1 VLTMESSRV
10 DRLDLRGLP
19 VWERSR
25 LVLEILD
32 RLPPG
37 SSLTVVTEN
46 EPRGMSARFAVSHK
60 QVLVDQRRVAAR
72 EWHLTLTRADLDGDT
87 VTTDG
92 ILRRTLPFGALD
104 GDALTRIAEMAT
116 QHTARRGQVI
126 FPEHSDW
133 PFLGIVFE
141 GTLAL
146 SSGNG
151 SQRERIFY
159 EIFPFETFGDV
170 TLFDQSPSTARIIVL
185 SKSARFLRIPRDVI
199 LATGMHHPELFVRL
213 GKAVGQRT
221 RLLQEALTVQA
232 TLPILARIANVLLP
246 YAMPEKGLSTAMSPL
261 PNMTQAQIAA
271 AAGTVKEVAARAIAE
286 LESRGLLRRERG
298 HIRFLDRQRLIELVR
313 ELS

>member
-1 VLTMESSRV
+1 MESSRV
-10 DRLDLRGLP
+10 DRVDLRGLP
-19 VWERSR
+19 VWERPR
-25 LVLEILD
+25 IVFEILD

-37 SSLTVVTEN
+37 TSLTVVTEN
-46 EPRGMSARFAVSHK
+46 EPRGMSARFAASHK

-72 EWHLTLTRADLDGDT
+72 EWHLTLTIAEHQGDS
-87 VTTDG
+87 VTAEA
-92 ILRRTLPFGALD
+92 ILRRALPFTGLN
-104 GDALTRIAEMAT
+104 GDALSRITEMAT

-126 FPEHSDW
+126 YPEHSDW
-133 PFLGIVFE
+133 PFVGVVFE

-159 EIFPFETFGDV
+159 EIFSYETFNEISF
-170 TLFDQSPSTARIIVL
+170 FDQSPSTARTIVL

-199 LATGMHHPELFVRL
+199 AAAGLQHPELFVRL
-213 GKAVGQRT
+213 GKAMAQRT
-221 RLLQEALTVQA
+221 RALAEALTVQA

-246 YAMPEKGLSTAMSPL
+246 YAMPEKGLSAAMSPL

-286 LESRGLLRRERG
+286 LEGRGLLRRERG